1 MSQITQMTPE
11 DRKNVVNR
19 GTDWLLGQPFNNV
32 LLILIL
38 FAIAW
43 LGYYGLTTA
52 IPSHLKAIQE
62 GYERLES
69 SHREE
74 RASTLSTYK
83 DLLEI
88 SRRTS
93 SSGNSTAQK

>member
-1 MSQITQMTPE
+1 MTSAD
-11 DRKNVVNR
+11 DRRTLVNK
-19 GTDWLLGQPFNNV
+19 GTEWLLGQPFNNV

-52 IPSHLKAIQE
+52 IPAHLKAIQE
-62 GYERLES
+62 GYERLEQ

-74 RASTLSTYK
+74 RASTLNAYK
-83 DLLEI
+83 ELLEI
-88 SRRTS
+88 SRRMA
-93 SSGNSTAQK
+93 GAENL

>member
-1 MSQITQMTPE
+1 MSQISSD
-11 DRKNVVNR
+11 DRKSLINR
-19 GTDWLLGQPFNNV
+19 SSEWLLGQPFNNV

-52 IPSHLKAIQE
+52 IPAHLRAIQD
-62 GYERLES
+62 GYERLEDR
-69 SHREE
+69 HREE
-74 RASTLSTYK
+74 RTNTLSAYK

-88 SRRTS
+88 SRRATA
-93 SSGNSTAQK
+93 STKTP

>member
-1 MSQITQMTPE
+1 MSQVSSD
-11 DRKNVVNR
+11 DRKSLINR
-19 GTDWLLGQPFNNV
+19 SSEWLLGQPFNNV

-52 IPSHLKAIQE
+52 IPAHLRAIQD
-62 GYERLES
+62 GYERLEN

-74 RASTLSTYK
+74 RANTLNTYK

-88 SRRTS
+88 SRRTTA
-93 SSGNSTAQK
+93 STKSP

>member
-1 MSQITQMTPE
+1 MSQISAD
-11 DRKNVVNR
+11 DRKSLINR
-19 GTDWLLGQPFNNV
+19 SSEWLLGQPFNNV

-52 IPSHLKAIQE
+52 IPAHLKAIQD
-62 GYERLES
+62 GYERLEYR
-69 SHREE
+69 HREE
-74 RASTLSTYK
+74 RTNTLSAYK

-88 SRRTS
+88 SRRTAS
-93 SSGNSTAQK
+93 IKAQ